1 MTRSHGSIPA
11 GLVSAVRVA
20 GSQEVGEGTW
30 LVCALL
36 GFMEAVGSRVG
47 PHGIWSFHPPGLE
60 FFSFLTAVEWVM
72 VVV

>member
-11 GLVSAVRVA
+11 GLVSVVRVA

-36 GFMEAVGSRVG
+36 GFLEAAGSKGGAPWHLVF
-47 PHGIWSFHPPGLE
+47 PSSW
-60 FFSFLTAVEWVM
+60 A
-72 VVV
+72 